1 MHIKKFSIPIIVN
14 DCIIPIFFNANR
26 LILNKY
32 IDQLDQKQDHD
43 DKIKFIEHMWL
54 TEFSAILEKNSGEYW
69 ECITFSNLEDLIIF
83 KLKFG

>member
-26 LILNKY
+26 LILDKY

-54 TEFSAILEKNSGEYW
+54 TEFGAILEKNSSKCW

-83 KLKFG
+83 KLKL